1 MSRQNNL
8 PPIKPRTGIVG
19 IERSIQEKQRVT
31 DANISQAFQDL
42 SKLMAKAKEMV
53 AISQSI
59 ANKIKEKQGGI
70 TEDETVQFKSYLLS
84 LGIDDPVTRE
94 SYKSN
99 DQYFTNLAKQIAE
112 VLLVPLEEV
121 GGMMTLTDAY
131 CRINRA
137 RGLNLLSPDDLLA
150 ACKLMDQLD
159 LPVVLRQFDSN
170 VRILQLKTCDD
181 EAIVAVTSD
190 YLKENKMVTSS
201 QLAQELGISLTLA
214 HERLLTT
221 EKSGYAVQ
229 EVDNQATS
237 AENSRASTPI
247 SKCTQG
253 SDPNASVS
261 SEEPTKVR
269 VYKFKDPKFQHNSI
283 ASKSPT
289 KKKIWKSLKQIIA
302 QERALPWGENFV
314 HYMTINAPPS
324 FKPAKKYS
332 DISGLPAPYTDPQTK
347 LYYSTPEEFQTIR
360 SLPSDII
367 SGYLVLRRAN
377 NPIP

>member
-19 IERSIQEKQRVT
+19 IERSIQERQRVT

-221 EKSGYAVQ
+221 EKSGYAVR
-229 EVDNQATS
+229 D
-237 AENSRASTPI
+237 
-247 SKCTQG
+247 
-253 SDPNASVS
+253 D
-261 SEEPTKVR
+261 
-269 VYKFKDPKFQHNSI
+269 
-283 ASKSPT
+283 
-289 KKKIWKSLKQIIA
+289 SLNGITFYYN
-302 QERALPWGENFV
+302 LFLHG
-314 HYMTINAPPS
+314 
-324 FKPAKKYS
+324 
-332 DISGLPAPYTDPQTK
+332 TDE
-347 LYYSTPEEFQTIR
+347 LYELYQQ
-360 SLPSDII
+360 
-367 SGYLVLRRAN
+367 
-377 NPIP
+377 